1 MHAPDEGRNLQW
13 DSVAIRA
20 NPCQSVPIRANQ
32 SQSEPIRAN
41 QSQSEPI
48 KGVYRVE

>member
-13 DSVAIRA
+13 DSVA
-20 NPCQSVPIRANQ
+20 IRANQ